1 MEGASFPT
9 WEGCLHD
16 ARSWPSRRLAAVA
29 FGCRHFCEHAPMS
42 SRYDAKN
49 DNERRKAWATLKWYP
64 ERLTDAY
71 RALLLLDEP
80 DFYHP
85 VDAQRHLYD
94 EKGFAK

>member
-1 MEGASFPT
+1 MAASR
-9 WEGCLHD
+9 WHL
-16 ARSWPSRRLAAVA
+16 
-29 FGCRHFCEHAPMS
+29 CEHAPMS
-42 SRYDAKN
+42 SQYHERN

-64 ERLTDAY
+64 ERLTDAD

-80 DFYHP
+80 DFCHP

>member
-1 MEGASFPT
+1 MGS
-9 WEGCLHD
+9 
-16 ARSWPSRRLAAVA
+16 RPSRRLAAVA
-29 FGCRHFCEHAPMS
+29 AGCRPVCELPPMINQ
-42 SRYDAKN
+42 YDARN

-64 ERLTDAY
+64 ERLTDAD

-85 VDAQRHLYD
+85 VDVQQHLYD

>member
-1 MEGASFPT
+1 MAAGGRPVRELPPMNSQY
-9 WEGCLHD
+9 D
-16 ARSWPSRRLAAVA
+16 AR
-29 FGCRHFCEHAPMS
+29 
-42 SRYDAKN
+42 N
-49 DNERRKAWATLKWYP
+49 DNERRKAWAKLKWYP
-64 ERLTDAY
+64 ERLTDAD